1 MLQLLQT
8 EKLNDVKRP
17 LTGHWLQKC
26 QWSQE
31 RLWLRHWR
39 LRTCVQW
46 QTRSPQ
52 CRGTWSDSAVDAGV
66 GGCTRGLPGLKRNQ
80 GPGSFETVTKDLRS
94 TPTENIKG
102 LSLDEATVCPYVTD
116 VDKWT
121 WTTNSAFLSSPGEV
135 FIVGDLLLGP
145 RGWDPVR
152 VWEGVNSSA
161 LRCHSRTLQNEGQST
176 SRVFGFYQLLEKIPW
191 GAFLHLSRVP
201 VNTCPWGLH
210 CEGEPS
216 WEGWSQ
222 LWAAHRQVHW
232 RAERHRV
239 RGSMTLTHLPDWR
252 PEGTWCKTRHDLP
265 YPCPFSSTLIHSP
278 AVPQGR
284 RICPE
289 ASGELTLQFLQ
300 QSQPCSF
307 SVTIAWTIDM
317 TSSSLWSKNFT

>member
-1 MLQLLQT
+1 MMWKGRWQG
-8 EKLNDVKRP
+8 
-17 LTGHWLQKC
+17 TGYRNA
-26 QWSQE
+26 SGA
-31 RLWLRHWR
+31 R
-39 LRTCVQW
+39 
-46 QTRSPQ
+46 
-52 CRGTWSDSAVDAGV
+52 SDSDWDTEGWGRACSDRHAHPSAEGLGRIVQSMQ
-66 GGCTRGLPGLKRNQ
+66 GGGTRGLPGLKRNQ

-265 YPCPFSSTLIHSP
+265 YPCPFSLHLFTHQQSLKAEGSVPWGEWRAYPPVSTTISTL
-278 AVPQGR
+278 
-284 RICPE
+284 
-289 ASGELTLQFLQ
+289 
-300 QSQPCSF
+300 
-307 SVTIAWTIDM
+307 
-317 TSSSLWSKNFT
+317 